1 LTLRASA
8 RQAGGLADDE
18 AGRLERS
25 GEAGESLGRV
35 GDRVGAAAGGVE
47 HDDCGFTDVASDE
60 PRGRGGVRHLRL
72 SSYELG
78 IVCGR
83 ASGDG
88 GPFNS
93 SSVQG
98 KREDGPDDSGLRAP
112 SRDGQS
118 PRIPSSGTTPPTRTP
133 RDNREQRSDTAIQEP
148 QRPMPP
154 GLLRFARNGDRGSTE
169 LHQAPGRSKSPATF
183 RLVLRRAGGAS
194 RRTSLRADR
203 EGQLDHSSRPR

>member
-98 KREDGPDDSGLRAP
+98 KREDGPDDGGLRAP

-118 PRIPSSGTTPPTRTP
+118 PRAPIRAAARIGASHLQGQPLLLELQETIARSCGRKSCATEAIKILKSLACVNCRGARRSRRAAWEASSG
-133 RDNREQRSDTAIQEP
+133 S
-148 QRPMPP
+148 
-154 GLLRFARNGDRGSTE
+154 
-169 LHQAPGRSKSPATF
+169 GRSPLIGPC
-183 RLVLRRAGGAS
+183 RRRRAA
-194 RRTSLRADR
+194 
-203 EGQLDHSSRPR
+203 

>member
-1 LTLRASA
+1 MASDLPSVPNERMKALTLRASA

-98 KREDGPDDSGLRAP
+98 KREDGPDDGGLRAP

-118 PRIPSSGTTPPTRTP
+118 PRAPIRAAARIGASHLQGQPLLLELQETIASSAATRRSRVVRRPSFS
-133 RDNREQRSDTAIQEP
+133 
-148 QRPMPP
+148 
-154 GLLRFARNGDRGSTE
+154 GLLRHCAPRNDD
-169 LHQAPGRSKSPATF
+169 
-183 RLVLRRAGGAS
+183 
-194 RRTSLRADR
+194 SL
-203 EGQLDHSSRPR
+203 GTQ